1 MDIEQFIASFPKQ
14 HAAGV
19 FGSEVVSAH
28 VISVERDS
36 GLIEP
41 FTNNKVRGW
50 KMIHRAGVL
59 WTTFYMT
66 DTVIQIKM
74 ANMAV
79 DTAPDFV
86 AQTNLGAGKGRM
98 VPNWPSASMGSAPK
112 GCDRT
117 IWLVLTKDGKSHL
130 CIPYAYNHGGMV
142 SVVEVPAT
150 FASLDKD
157 LDPVNSLAH
166 LDIGALCHTW
176 AVSGEYAEQ
185 LHKDITGEGARH
197 GEYFGVIHARP
208 SNIGISLY
216 DVNGNTHVQTNPF
229 ASRYSDKYVG
239 RSASWNEV
247 SGGTS
252 MTIEKQHITTP
263 YSMRGVNVVEFHF
276 PRNRVQ
282 TSSVQSEDIF
292 GRKNTRLCGF
302 TLVKGD
308 NLCRYL
314 WRADYA
320 KGHPLHRDIKRT
332 KFKEEYTPTQEPN
345 LDWTWVTETPIED
358 DDMTD
363 DEKKMVGKWFS
374 GYLQNKIRRG
384 EGPSDEEVEFAKRLG
399 IYKGN

>member
-14 HAAGV
+14 QAAGV
-19 FGSEVVSAH
+19 FGSEVVATH
-28 VISVERDS
+28 VISVERTS
-36 GLIEP
+36 GFIEP
-41 FTNNKVRGW
+41 FSFNLRGW

-59 WTTFYMT
+59 WTTFYMN
-66 DTVIQIKM
+66 DKVIQIKM
-74 ANMAV
+74 TNMVV

-86 AQTNLGAGKGRM
+86 AQMNFGSGKGRM
-98 VPNWPSASMGSAPK
+98 TSHWPQALMGTPK
-112 GCDRT
+112 GCERT
-117 IWLVLTKDGKSHL
+117 IWLCVTKSGASHL
-130 CIPYAYNHGGMV
+130 CIPFGYNQNGIV
-142 SVVEVPAT
+142 SVMEIPAT
-150 FASLDKD
+150 FTSLDKD
-157 LDPVNSLAH
+157 IDPVNSLAH

-176 AVSGEYAEQ
+176 AVSGEFAEQ
-185 LHKDITGEGARH
+185 LHKDLTGEGARH

-216 DVNGNTHVQTNPF
+216 DANGNTHVQTNPL
-229 ASRYSDKYVG
+229 ASRYSEKYVG
-239 RSASWNEV
+239 RSASWTEV

-252 MTIEKQHITTP
+252 MTIESQHISLP
-263 YSMRGVNVVEFHF
+263 FSRKNVDVVEFHF

-332 KFKEEYTPTQEPN
+332 KFKEQYTPTQEPD

-358 DDMTD
+358 NDMTD

-384 EGPSDEEVEFAKRLG
+384 ENPSDEEVEFAKRLG